1 MGRRWQREG
10 EEERCI
16 WGRERERASE
26 KGKKEINKIGD
37 SCERTPIYTGQVL
50 TRLPGMVSLP
60 GDILFRS

>member
-26 KGKKEINKIGD
+26 KGKKEINKMTQNEFAAEKVPKI
-37 SCERTPIYTGQVL
+37 
-50 TRLPGMVSLP
+50 LPW
-60 GDILFRS
+60 